1 MLHLS
6 TAESE
11 RLIQIRDTLSRSN
24 YSIYLDLER
33 LLREASELPL
43 RERVNNES
51 VPLEELRLEVE
62 TGIASLQ
69 SELQSYQQEA

>member
-33 LLREASELPL
+33 LIREASELPL